1 MALDKEASYEIEK
14 SEKDPEFS
22 GNYIEN
28 FAKKDSKDQ
37 FAGAYQSWDKVG
49 NKYLFHNEF
58 SSL

>member
-28 FAKKDSKDQ
+28 FAKK
-37 FAGAYQSWDKVG
+37 G
-49 NKYLFHNEF
+49 
-58 SSL
+58 